1 MKRRMTAGVGPG
13 DRPDATETR
22 DGAGQMMRTMRTRIR
37 SGSMCTLGVGLAA
50 LTTLGALWVLA
61 PVDAAAQVRGGH
73 FHGQPSGEPASGG
86 NGTQWDLGGTFSVMA
101 PQGQFGSYVGEGFGA
116 AFTALLGFEDSPAFR
131 VRFDAGYVNYGSE
144 ALGVPLF
151 AATDRILS
159 DIVTRNNVGYLG
171 LGPEIRLPHGPVQP
185 YVNGFVGLGYFF
197 TVSTVERGWDLYE
210 SPDYGTTVNFD
221 DVRAAYGFGGGL
233 AIPINRSANPGLL
246 RVEAQY
252 RRHGRTEYL
261 VPGSIV
267 EDGFGG
273 SSFSPVASDV
283 DFVLFQAGLA
293 FGI

>member
-1 MKRRMTAGVGPG
+1 MLGAGV
-13 DRPDATETR
+13 A
-22 DGAGQMMRTMRTRIR
+22 ALM
-37 SGSMCTLGVGLAA
+37 TLGVLVPA
-50 LTTLGALWVLA
+50 
-61 PVDAAAQVRGGH
+61 DAAAQAHGGH
-73 FHGQPSGEPASGG
+73 FHGQPSGESASGG
-86 NGTQWDLGGTFSVMA
+86 NGTQWELGGTLSVMA
-101 PQGQFGSYVGEGFGA
+101 PQGPFGSFVGEGFGA

-144 ALGVPLF
+144 TLGVPVF
-151 AATDRILS
+151 AATDRILA

-185 YVNGFVGLGYFF
+185 YVNGFAGLGYFF
-197 TVSTVERGWDLYE
+197 TVSSVEQGWRGRG

-233 AIPINRSANPGLL
+233 AIPLGRSAKRGLL
-246 RVEAQY
+246 RLEAQY

-283 DFVLFQAGLA
+283 DFVLFQVGLT
-293 FGI
+293 FGV